1 LGVFW
6 VIPATGITGIV
17 SRMAPPEDA
26 FGGLNE
32 VIAMISTIGSWQFWV
47 IEARTVGQEEFGR

>member
-1 LGVFW
+1 
-6 VIPATGITGIV
+6 
-17 SRMAPPEDA
+17 MAPPEDA

-47 IEARTVGQEEFGR
+47 IEARTVGQEDFGR